1 MLSNPLSGGK
11 FSWELFP
18 GKDGWGTQSDSMGH
32 KTTAWDTK
40 GHKAIAGGHKVT
52 ACDKKGQLGT
62 QKDKKLL
69 QGNTKRL
76 PGDTK
81 DSLGTHWGS

>member
-40 GHKAIAGGHKVT
+40 GHKAIAGEHKKTAGGH
-52 ACDKKGQLGT
+52 KGQLEDTLG
-62 QKDKKLL
+62 QLRGIKG
-69 QGNTKRL
+69 QFGIF
-76 PGDTK
+76 GDF
-81 DSLGTHWGS
+81 LHFW

>member
-40 GHKAIAGGHKVT
+40 GHKAIAGEHKKTAGGH
-52 ACDKKGQLGT
+52 KGQLE
-62 QKDKKLL
+62 
-69 QGNTKRL
+69 
-76 PGDTK
+76 DT
-81 DSLGTHWGS
+81 SGQLGGI